1 MILKTLNGLYI
12 QNICFSIL
20 WSSGLLLSKNMVCM
34 HQYIASVHSRKYD
47 ISFVMISEWNA
58 QAPNDLGYE

>member
-1 MILKTLNGLYI
+1 MMLKALSGFYV

-34 HQYIASVHSRKYD
+34 QYIASVHSRKYD